1 MPEPVEVVKDAFGE
15 VVPAPEGAP
24 EGELADKGE
33 GDKGEGDKGKDD
45 KKTDPVA
52 TIAELSKKIGELEAL
67 HGTKDT
73 NIEAMRKKIQSL
85 EKNGGKGDKGEG
97 DKGETM
103 FPEVIFSK
111 DLPKEQR
118 EEMTD
123 TEIKLFDE
131 TATLKQSM
139 NKMFDAIKAGK
150 DTTQV
155 DMNSTA
161 RAEALRLAGND
172 IKMANQIIEQFN
184 EFNNTGL
191 GEEQILERVAK
202 ASKLVPDYKPP
213 KEQEKKDGA
222 PVKKNK
228 GDDPYGVNA
237 IVEGARKGATG
248 KYSL

>member
-1 MPEPVEVVKDAFGE
+1 MPEPVEIVKDAFGE

-24 EGELADKGE
+24 EGDDNKDD
-33 GDKGEGDKGKDD
+33 GDKADEGKDD

-85 EKNGGKGDKGEG
+85 EKNGVKSEKGDEG
-97 DKGETM
+97 DKAETM
-103 FPEVIFSK
+103 FPQVVFSK
-111 DLPKEQR
+111 DLPKDQL

-131 TATLKQSM
+131 TATLKQGM
-139 NKMFDAIKAGK
+139 NKMFEAIKSGK

-155 DMNSTA
+155 DMNTTA
-161 RAEALRLAGND
+161 RAEALRLASND
-172 IKMANQIIEQFN
+172 IKVANQIIEQFN

-191 GEEQILERVAK
+191 GEEQIIERVAK
-202 ASKLVPDYKPP
+202 ASKLIPDYKPP
-213 KEQEKKDGA
+213 KEQERKDGGA
-222 PVKKNK
+222 VKKNK
-228 GDDPYGVNA
+228 GSDPYGVDA
-237 IVEGARKGATG
+237 IITESRKGANG